1 MRRLMV
7 AGALLAAAVG
17 GGLGLA
23 LAAGGKHERRAVN
36 RSVLAAD
43 PCFGASHTMLRLV
56 VRVPAGVREASA
68 LASDGSSTQARAAGG
83 AATFLLPASAPS
95 AWRPN
100 RLAYLDARGRRHDE
114 RLDLARFAHRVC
126 PPPGKVSVGRR
137 VGGPGDVEL
146 VARPVNAAGPH
157 LAADVCPKGTTL
169 CLRAGRGPFTQHCMP
184 TAYLPHQDGLQGW
197 AYRLPHGVT
206 VLGGVVDRAAVRAVR
221 VRRHGWPSRTGLTLP
236 VSRSGAFLLAEAERF
251 ADGATW
257 ELRPVY
263 RTAHRPVMRL
273 VGIGP
278 VTGGPPATRI
288 AQAMLDHYAVLRRT
302 REPKDELPPAG
313 RGHRPQRPGGGRF
326 DVNPAFSR
334 LVADRYGVK
343 VWLVPGRHGV
353 CVVQTLPRGGGAGA
367 CGPASF
373 AGYYTGHE
381 PLGMGTVGPQ
391 RGRADGALVFVLL
404 PDDSSAARLERH
416 GKVTQPLTIADNAVL
431 VRTVG
436 ADAISWLAPDG
447 SRRRMSIEGTEARRT
462 ASRRRAL
469 SHAAPP
475 RRRAAR
481 PAPSQGRCPR
491 PAPDPLSSDAIT
503 QASAAARRQAPIVYP
518 GTNLKGLR
526 VSKAVLATADDPGR
540 GGYARIK
547 CGRRVQ
553 ARTVVVYL
561 TFPAMRPSASLSQGV
576 VLVSRIRGDY
586 RVWARLH

>member
-56 VRVPAGVREASA
+56 VRVPAGVKVSV
-68 LASDGSSTQARAAGG
+68 LASDGSSTQARPAGG
-83 AATFLLPASAPS
+83 AATFLLPASVAS

-100 RLAYLDARGRRHDE
+100 RLAYVDARGRRHDE

-251 ADGATW
+251 ADGGNLGAAPG
-257 ELRPVY
+257 LPHRPPPRHAARRDWSGHR
-263 RTAHRPVMRL
+263 RTAGDAHRP
-273 VGIGP
+273 GDAGP
-278 VTGGPPATRI
+278 LRRPAPHARAQRRAAAGRTRPPPPAARRRQVRRQPRLL
-288 AQAMLDHYAVLRRT
+288 AAGRRPLRRQGLA
-302 REPKDELPPAG
+302 RPRPARRL
-313 RGHRPQRPGGGRF
+313 RGPDAAPRWRRRRLRPGELR
-326 DVNPAFSR
+326 R
-334 LVADRYGVK
+334 L
-343 VWLVPGRHGV
+343 LH
-353 CVVQTLPRGGGAGA
+353 
-367 CGPASF
+367 
-373 AGYYTGHE
+373 GHE